1 MRTDITCA
9 LGGVSLHELD
19 SRIYVEDIKED
30 PNYTMET
37 VSRAGYGTFPLTNPE
52 RDSLVIKVIGYV
64 KERDRTAREAVYQK
78 ILGWCTNGWF
88 TKNTRPGQ
96 RIYVYCTKPP
106 GTETYKSARLE
117 IEFTAYGE
125 ASYWQDVT
133 PVQVSS
139 SSAVSSATV
148 SITPSGTQECFLE
161 AEIAPSSGTLTSVSI
176 TARGRTI
183 ALTGLSV
190 TQSAPLLIFY
200 DELHILHIESDG
212 TSLLSKRSAASAD
225 DILLKAGQSNSV
237 SLTFGR
243 ACTYTIKARGLW
255 K

>member
-1 MRTDITCA
+1 MRTDITCTLNGA
-9 LGGVSLHELD
+9 GLTDLD
-19 SRIYVEDIKED
+19 SRIYIDDITEEVAVSPETIQRAHYGLFLLKEPGRESVTVKVKFMIKE
-30 PNYTMET
+30 
-37 VSRAGYGTFPLTNPE
+37 
-52 RDSLVIKVIGYV
+52 K
-64 KERDRTAREAVYQK
+64 DRTNRMGVIQAIRGWARA
-78 ILGWCTNGWF
+78 GWF
-88 TKNTRPGQ
+88 TMNTRPGQ
-96 RIYVYCTKPP
+96 QLYVFCTKPP
-106 GTETYKSARLE
+106 ALETFDWKGRME

-125 ASYWQDVT
+125 AFWQDVT

-161 AEIAPSSGTLTSVSI
+161 AEIAPSSGTLASVSI
-176 TARGRTI
+176 TAGGRTI

-190 TQSAPLLIFY
+190 TQSAPLLIYY
-200 DELHILHIESDG
+200 DELHILHIESGG
-212 TSLLSKRSAASAD
+212 TSLLSKRSADSAD
-225 DILLKAGQSNSV
+225 DILLAAGQSNSV

>member
-30 PNYTMET
+30 PNDTMET
-37 VSRAGYGTFPLTNPE
+37 VSRAGYGTFPLTSPE
-52 RDSLVIKVIGYV
+52 RDSLVIKVTGYV

-106 GTETYKSARLE
+106 GTETYESARLE

-125 ASYWQDVT
+125 AYWQDTT
-133 PVQVSS
+133 PVSVSS

-148 SITPSGTQECFLE
+148 TLHPNGTRECFLE
-161 AEIAPSSGTLTSVSI
+161 ADITPSGGTLTSVSI
-176 TARGRTI
+176 SVGSQVI
-183 ALTGLSV
+183 ELSGLSTAAGTV
-190 TQSAPLLIFY
+190 LKIDYTV
-200 DELHILHIESDG
+200 DHILRIRSGSSSVLKRRTADSSDEIILEPG
-212 TSLLSKRSAASAD
+212 AD
-225 DILLKAGQSNSV
+225 NTVELEFN
-237 SLTFGR
+237 T
-243 ACTYTIKARGLW
+243 ACNYTIKARSLW
-255 K
+255 R

>member
-9 LGGVSLHELD
+9 LNGVSLHELD
-19 SRIYVEDIKED
+19 SRIYVEEIKED
-30 PNYTMET
+30 PNDTMET
-37 VSRAGYGTFPLTNPE
+37 VSRAGYGIFPLTSPE
-52 RDSLVIKVIGYV
+52 RDSLVIKVTGYV

-78 ILGWCTNGWF
+78 ILGWCTKGWF

-125 ASYWQDVT
+125 AYWQDIT
-133 PVQVSS
+133 PVQVKVT
-139 SSAVSSATV
+139 SAVSSASA
-148 SITPSGTQECFLE
+148 SITPGGTQDCFLE
-161 AEIAPSSGTLTSVSI
+161 AEIAPSSGTLTSVTI
-176 TARGRTI
+176 TVGSQTL
-183 ALTGLSV
+183 ALSGLSV
-190 TQSAPLLIFY
+190 TKTAPLKIYY
-200 DELHILHIESDG
+200 DELHILHIESG
-212 TSLLSKRSAASAD
+212 SSSLLSKRSAESAD
-225 DILLKAGQSNSV
+225 DIILVHGQSNTV
-237 SLTFGR
+237 SLTFSR